1 MNVYLAGGAVR
12 DLLLG
17 RPIADRDYLV
27 TDATRQEF
35 TERFPN
41 SREVGRTFPVFL
53 LDGLEFSFPRE
64 VDIEQELR
72 SRDLTVNAMLLD
84 ENGEL
89 ICHPDSLGDLHSR
102 TLRPASRQSFLSDP
116 LRVFRA
122 ARFWAKFP
130 DFTAHSE
137 LVETM
142 RLVADNGLLVDLPA
156 DRVGQETLKALQ
168 TASPGNYLRLL
179 GRAGCLEPWFQEFK
193 ESMNIPAGPLPY
205 HDTDVLEHTC
215 RVMDSLAGDGMAA
228 WMGLCHDLGKTSTPK
243 DLLPSHHDHD
253 QRGADMADTLARRIR
268 LSNAHALAGRKGAQ
282 WHMIA
287 GRYKELRPG
296 TKVDM
301 LMDLHLSRVS
311 RQLFRLVAA
320 DQDKDHWHLAAKD
333 LRTVLASRLDETQR
347 NLGPESGRRLR
358 ELRAQA
364 LAERSRK

>member
-53 LDGLEFSFPRE
+53 LDGLEFSFPRD

-122 ARFWAKFP
+122 ARLWAKFP
-130 DFTAHSE
+130 DFTPHSE

-142 RLVADNGLLVDLPA
+142 RLVADKGLLVDLPA

-268 LSNAHALAGRKGAQ
+268 LSNAHALAGRKGGAVAHDCRTLQ
-282 WHMIA
+282 GASARHQGGHAHGSAPFSGVPAALQTGCCGPGQGPLASGRERPQNRA
-287 GRYKELRPG
+287 GEPPGRDATQSRPRVGQKVAGASRPG
-296 TKVDM
+296 
-301 LMDLHLSRVS
+301 
-311 RQLFRLVAA
+311 
-320 DQDKDHWHLAAKD
+320 
-333 LRTVLASRLDETQR
+333 
-347 NLGPESGRRLR
+347 SG
-358 ELRAQA
+358 
-364 LAERSRK
+364 